1 MEAYRFLTKI
11 SDKGTITI
19 LDKPSLF
26 GQEVELI
33 IIPKEKQA
41 KSKKK
46 NAEQFLEKWSGFL
59 SVEDSEKE
67 KAAYLEQKYK

>member
-1 MEAYRFLTKI
+1 MEAYRYLTKI

-33 IIPKEKQA
+33 IIPKEKQT

-46 NAEQFLEKWSGFL
+46 SAEQFLEKWSGFL
-59 SVEDSEKE
+59 SIEDPEKE
-67 KAAYLEQKYK
+67 KADYLEEKYK